1 MQDAIMLDNS
11 SSVFQTRLALPFD
24 AIVDIFHTFVF
35 CTLDSIIYFS
45 GYFTVSFRPVSPRD

>member
-1 MQDAIMLDNS
+1 MLDNS

-24 AIVDIFHTFVF
+24 AIVDVFHTFVF

-45 GYFTVSFRPVSPRD
+45 GYFTVSFRPVSPGD